1 MVKITSIEDIYE
13 NWYADPDS
21 SEFDKI
27 QAGWRQLGAIFKA
40 KNIALT
46 YQPSSDDI
54 ILDVGG
60 GMGEVSEILVDTHSF
75 PPIALVDISKN
86 AVELATVKRQIK
98 QSSVFDG
105 YTIDLPDKSVDFA
118 FATHVLE
125 HVPEPRRFLRELHRV
140 AKKVFIEIPIDYS
153 PNHINAKYLLS
164 YGHVNVF
171 APSTARFYLESEGF
185 KILKE
190 FPSNTQY
197 RADIVF
203 YNTFLNHGIK
213 PTLFKKGIFF
223 VKYIA
228 VACKR
233 FVFASMPSEYCF
245 LLEPDDEFTVESLVE
260 TQRSKVALSEVQ
272 DGT

>member
-1 MVKITSIEDIYE
+1 MVKITAIEDIYE

-27 QAGWRQLGAIFKA
+27 QRGWRQLAATYKA

-46 YQPSSDDI
+46 YQPSSNDV

-60 GMGEVSEILVDTHSF
+60 GMGEVSEVLVDTHSF
-75 PPIALVDISKN
+75 PTIALVDVSKN
-86 AVELATVKRQIK
+86 AVDLAAVKRQIK

-105 YTIDLPDKSVDFA
+105 YNIDLPDRSVDFA
-118 FATHVLE
+118 FSTHVLE

-153 PNHINAKYLLS
+153 DKHINSKQLLS

-171 APSTARFYLESEGF
+171 TPSTARFYLESEGF

-190 FPSNTQY
+190 FPSNTQR

-203 YNTFLNHGIK
+203 YNTFLNGGIK
-213 PTLFKKGIFF
+213 PTPFKKGVFYAKHI
-223 VKYIA
+223 VL
-228 VACKR
+228 ACKR
-233 FVFASMPSEYCF
+233 FVVAAMPSEYCF
-245 LLEPDDEFTVESLVE
+245 LLEPDDEFTVEDLVE
-260 TQRSKVALSEVQ
+260 TQRSKVALSAE
-272 DGT
+272 